1 MKRLISLFLLVAF
14 LAMAMG
20 GCGPKPKPP
29 ETPTAQPTEVPTAAP
44 TATPTAQPTEVST
57 AAHTATPTQ
66 QPTPEGTPASASQD
80 DTQTRPTAVFE
91 MESDETLALVNGTL
105 IDGTS
110 ADPLPDTV
118 VVIQKGRIIAVGSH
132 VEVDVPV
139 DAKIIDVRGATIL
152 PGFINA
158 HVHMGYNEQNLEAWA
173 QAGVTTVRDLGGPSL
188 FSFRDLVLKD
198 SQYARLVAAGPIV
211 TVPDGYPIVPF
222 GSTNV
227 LTVTSPEDTRQ
238 KVSRLLDD
246 DADFIKIA
254 LEGGRIFG
262 RNIPMLS
269 PEESAVIV
277 EVAHERET
285 LVSAHV
291 TVSRDLAR
299 ALDAGVDDIAH
310 MVTDNLPDEL
320 AERMV
325 QDDVYW
331 VPTIELWK
339 GVGHGFG
346 EKAVENLR
354 RFVNAGGKVALGT
367 DYAGYYTEFDLG
379 MPIREIE
386 WMQKADMTPMQIIVA
401 GTKNAA
407 HVCNLDHELGT
418 LEVGKIADVLVVD
431 GDPLDDIHALTNV
444 RMVLHNG
451 AVIRGGNER

>member
-1 MKRLISLFLLVAF
+1 
-14 LAMAMG
+14 
-20 GCGPKPKPP
+20 
-29 ETPTAQPTEVPTAAP
+29 
-44 TATPTAQPTEVST
+44 
-57 AAHTATPTQ
+57 
-66 QPTPEGTPASASQD
+66 
-80 DTQTRPTAVFE
+80 VFE
-91 MESDETLALVNGTL
+91 VESDETLALVNGTL
-105 IDGTS
+105 IDGTG
-110 ADPLPDTV
+110 ADPLPDAV

-139 DAKIIDVRGATIL
+139 DAKIIDVQGATIL

-188 FSFRDLVLKD
+188 FSFRDSVLKD

-269 PEESAVIV
+269 PEESAAIV
-277 EVAHERET
+277 EVAHERGT

-291 TVSRDLAR
+291 TASQDLRR

-310 MVTDNLPDEL
+310 MITNYLPEHL
-320 AERMV
+320 IERMV
-325 QDDVYW
+325 EDHVYW
-331 VPTIELWK
+331 VPTLELWK
-339 GVGHGFG
+339 GVGHGD
-346 EKAVENLR
+346 KRAIANLR
-354 RFVNAGGKVALGT
+354 DFVNAGGKVALGT

-386 WMQKADMTPMQIIVA
+386 WMQEAGMTPMQIIVA

-431 GDPLDDIHALTNV
+431 GDPLDDIHALTHV

-451 AVIRGGNER
+451 VVIRGGDER

>member
-1 MKRLISLFLLVAF
+1 MT
-14 LAMAMG
+14 
-20 GCGPKPKPP
+20 
-29 ETPTAQPTEVPTAAP
+29 TPTEQPTEVPTAA
-44 TATPTAQPTEVST
+44 
-57 AAHTATPTQ
+57 HMATPTQ

-91 MESDETLALVNGTL
+91 VESDETLVLVNGTL
-105 IDGTS
+105 IDGTG
-110 ADPLPDTV
+110 ADSLPDAL

-139 DAKIIDVRGATIL
+139 DAKIIDVQGATIL

-158 HVHMGYNEQNLEAWA
+158 HVHMGYNKQNLEAWA

-198 SQYARLVAAGPIV
+198 SQYARLVAAGPIL

-269 PEESAVIV
+269 PEESAAIV
-277 EVAHERET
+277 EVAHERGT

-291 TVSRDLAR
+291 TASQDLR
-299 ALDAGVDDIAH
+299 LALDAGVDDIAH

-325 QDDVYW
+325 EDDVYW
-331 VPTIELWK
+331 VPTLELWK
-339 GVGHGFG
+339 GVGHGD
-346 EKAVENLR
+346 KRAIANLR
-354 RFVNAGGKVALGT
+354 DFVNAGGKVALGT

-386 WMQKADMTPMQIIVA
+386 WMQEAGMTPMQIIVA